1 MSLIISEVKVVFL
14 DAGGVLFDTP
24 VKGEERI
31 RRLLKGRCYAISDID
46 KAIEK
51 AKMIKPEFITTWSEE
66 EAYYKTYYGAIAE
79 ELKDNSLTEE
89 LLFLT
94 HFAGHCELFPE
105 VRGVLKKL
113 GKGYHLGVISNSMP
127 SMDWV
132 FDRLDIRKYF
142 DSLVLS
148 AYVKTE
154 KPGGDIY
161 KIALAE
167 LEARPEES
175 IFVDDIL
182 VNIQGAKRAGIKG
195 LYLDRTKADLQEL
208 LEKSG
213 IL

>member
-1 MSLIISEVKVVFL
+1 MSLINSEVKVVFL

-31 RRLLKGRCYAISDID
+31 RRLLKGRGYKISDID
-46 KAIEK
+46 KAIQK
-51 AKMIKPEFITTWSEE
+51 AKLIKPEFITTWSEE

-89 LLFLT
+89 LLFFT

-105 VRGVLKKL
+105 VRGVLEKL
-113 GKGYHLGVISNSMP
+113 SKRYRLGVISNSMP

-142 DSLVLS
+142 EALVLS
-148 AYVKTE
+148 AFVKTE
-154 KPGGDIY
+154 KPGGGIF

-167 LEARPEES
+167 LEARPEEG
-175 IFVDDIL
+175 IFVDDL
-182 VNIQGAKRAGIKG
+182 LENIQGADREGIKG
-195 LYLDRTKADLQEL
+195 LYLDRTKEDLQEL